1 MRNRVVVTGY
11 GIITPFGYGDS
22 FIRSHVFEGKHAF
35 SPVQSFDT
43 TGTCA
48 KWGAE
53 APIEER
59 SYQAFNQYCLEQ
71 ALHMS
76 GLDPAVDRELLEDAV
91 VAVGNL
97 GEGNVLMPYYSQFQ
111 AEQEGSLPS
120 SDTAASS
127 RRYEQHF
134 QTVHASKQLSIH
146 DSIPSVHADDI
157 AARIGS
163 GGSCV
168 AFTNAC
174 VASANAIGYGY
185 DQIHKGRANCAFV
198 GGIHVLHPKNFY
210 QFDSSRAMADHTV
223 RPFSKGRTGL
233 LIGDGA
239 AILVLE
245 NLESALR
252 RGAKPLVEIVGWG
265 VSSDG
270 FHVTQPEPEGRG
282 LVCAMET
289 ALRKAGLTPRDIDYV
304 NAHGTGTPLN
314 DRCETKAY
322 KRVFGDYA
330 HQVPISS
337 TKSTTGHMLE
347 ATGAVEAIIS
357 VISLL
362 DQRIP
367 PTANYMEQDDGL
379 DLDYVTD
386 GARELPLQTVMSNSS
401 AFGGNNCSLILQRG
415 DWDVDIRAQ

>member
-11 GIITPFGYGDS
+11 GVITPFGYGDS
-22 FIRSHVFEGKHAF
+22 FIRSHVFEGRHAF
-35 SPVQSFDT
+35 SPVRSFDT
-43 TGTCA
+43 RGTCA

-53 APIEER
+53 APIKER
-59 SYQAFNQYCLEQ
+59 SYRAFNQYCLEQ
-71 ALHMS
+71 ALSMS

-97 GEGNVLMPYYSQFQ
+97 GEGNVLLPYYAQFQ
-111 AEQEGSLPS
+111 TDEA
-120 SDTAASS
+120 AASANREIS
-127 RRYEQHF
+127 GRDHEF
-134 QTVHASKQLSIH
+134 QTVHASEPLSIH
-146 DSIPSVHADDI
+146 DSIPSVHADEI

-163 GGSCV
+163 SGSCV

-174 VASANAIGYGY
+174 VASANAIGYGF
-185 DQIHKGRANCAFV
+185 DQIRNGRTNCAFV
-198 GGIHVLHPKNFY
+198 GGIHVLYPKNFY

-245 NLESALR
+245 NLDCALR
-252 RGAKPLVEIVGWG
+252 RGAKPLAEIVGWG

-282 LVCAMET
+282 LACAMET
-289 ALRKAGLTPRDIDYV
+289 ALRKAGLAPRDIDYV

-330 HQVPISS
+330 GQVPISS

-367 PTANYMEQDDGL
+367 PTANYEEQEEGM
-379 DLDYVTD
+379 DLDYVTE
-386 GARELPLQTVMSNSS
+386 GARKLPLRTVMSNSS
-401 AFGGNNCSLILQRG
+401 AFGGNNCSLIVQRG
-415 DWDVDIRAQ
+415 DWNVDSRA

>member
-22 FIRSHVFEGKHAF
+22 FIRSHVFEGRHAF
-35 SPVQSFDT
+35 SPVRSFDT

-53 APIEER
+53 APIAER
-59 SYQAFNQYCLEQ
+59 SYRAFNRYCLEQ
-71 ALHMS
+71 ALNMS
-76 GLDPAVDRELLEDAV
+76 GLDPTVDQALLADAV

-97 GEGNVLMPYYSQFQ
+97 GEGNVLMPYYAQFQ
-111 AEQEGSLPS
+111 PTGDGSS
-120 SDTAASS
+120 AS
-127 RRYEQHF
+127 RIEHEF
-134 QTVHASKQLSIH
+134 QTIHASEPVSIH
-146 DSIPSVHADDI
+146 DSIPSVHADEI

-163 GGSCV
+163 SGSCV

-185 DQIHKGRANCAFV
+185 DQIRYGRSNCAFV
-198 GGIHVLHPKNFY
+198 GGLHVLHPKNFY

-223 RPFSKGRTGL
+223 RPFSRGRTGL

-239 AILVLE
+239 AIIVLE
-245 NLESALR
+245 NLESALK

-282 LVCAMET
+282 LACAMET
-289 ALRKAGLTPRDIDYV
+289 ALRKAGLTSRDIDYV

-322 KRVFGDYA
+322 KRVFGDLA
-330 HQVPISS
+330 AQVPISS

-347 ATGAVEAIIS
+347 ATGAVEAVIS
-357 VISLL
+357 MISLL

-367 PTANYMEQDDGL
+367 PTANYEDQDEGM
-379 DLDYVTD
+379 DLDYVTE
-386 GARELPLQTVMSNSS
+386 GARSLPLRTVMSNSS

-415 DWDVDIRAQ
+415 DWDDSIRTQ